1 MRVMIDAC
9 VLYPTVMREVVL
21 GIAKQGLFEPRWS
34 PRILEE
40 WARATLKL
48 GPEAGVFTR
57 GEIAALTASFPSAR
71 VQVPP
76 EAERK
81 FYLPDPD
88 DIHVLAAAV
97 LGHCDGIMTLNNKD
111 FPRNTLAE
119 EGLARFNPDEFCC
132 RMFDESPQI
141 VRAVG
146 EAVLSRA
153 QEMSDPDWTMRGLMK
168 KARMPRFGKA
178 LS

>member
-48 GPEAGVFTR
+48 GPEAEVFAR
-57 GEIAALTASFPSAR
+57 G
-71 VQVPP
+71 
-76 EAERK
+76 
-81 FYLPDPD
+81 
-88 DIHVLAAAV
+88 
-97 LGHCDGIMTLNNKD
+97 
-111 FPRNTLAE
+111 
-119 EGLARFNPDEFCC
+119 
-132 RMFDESPQI
+132 
-141 VRAVG
+141 
-146 EAVLSRA
+146 
-153 QEMSDPDWTMRGLMK
+153 EMSDPDWTMRGLMK